1 MADDG
6 RHPALPVPI
15 LLVTGALGAGKTTV
29 INALLNAEHG
39 LRLAVVVNDF
49 GAINID
55 ETILSAT
62 GQPIYGLKNGCICCS
77 LQGDLLRT
85 LRAILSLGDTPDAI
99 VLEASGVSDPRGIIE
114 ALFDPVLAEAVRL
127 DAVVTVVDA
136 GGCDTDDDLWRVQV
150 RAADFVLL
158 AKAESAAVAD
168 LAALRALLSDL
179 HKSVVFEVDADGHVP
194 LELLFDHKRPRGAF
208 PAADDLALI
217 THHRFA
223 RLEWS
228 SMAPISLKKFQSVIQ
243 SLAPRIVRA
252 KGILSVAEQPGQC
265 LIFQLAGRRASL
277 TRAKSVTP
285 GTQLVLIGLADAFD
299 VQQALAE
306 LDALK
311 S

>member
-1 MADDG
+1 MAEAV
-6 RHPALPVPI
+6 RQAEAPVPI

-29 INALLNAEHG
+29 INALLGGDHG

-55 ETILSAT
+55 ETLLSGA

-85 LRAILSLGDTPDAI
+85 LRAILSLGHAPDAI
-99 VLEASGVSDPRGIIE
+99 VLEASGVSDPRGIIA

-136 GGCDTDDDLWRVQV
+136 TSFDPHDDLWRAQV

-158 AKAESAAVAD
+158 AKAESAGAAELAGLHAHLAD
-168 LAALRALLSDL
+168 M
-179 HKSVVFEVDADGHVP
+179 HKSVALEVAADGHVP
-194 LELLFDHKRPRGAF
+194 LDLLFDRKFPRGRF
-208 PAADDLALI
+208 PPADDLKLI

-223 RLEWS
+223 RLEWAS
-228 SMAPISLKKFQSVIQ
+228 PAPISLRMFQSVIQ

-252 KGILSVAEQPGQC
+252 KGVLCVAEQPGQT
-265 LIFQLAGRRASL
+265 LLFQLAGRRASL
-277 TRAKSVTP
+277 TRAKTAA
-285 GTQLVLIGLADAFD
+285 GETQLVLIGFADVFD
-299 VQQALAE
+299 TQQALA
-306 LDALK
+306 ALETLRP
-311 S
+311 